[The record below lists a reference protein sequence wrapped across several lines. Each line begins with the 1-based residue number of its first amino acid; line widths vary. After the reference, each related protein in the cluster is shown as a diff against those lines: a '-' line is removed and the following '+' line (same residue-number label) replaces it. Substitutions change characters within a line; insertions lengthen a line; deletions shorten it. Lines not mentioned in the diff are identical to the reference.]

1 MATPDRV
8 EPAAREPHDISEP
21 DARQVRILKIVVIS
35 LGVLL
40 LVGFAV
46 VIGRIAYLAT
56 QPGGG
61 IGAAPAPQ
69 DVTVALP
76 PGAVIRQTAVSG
88 DRMTVEYQSPQATG
102 IVIVN
107 LITGRI
113 VSRISF
119 QPEAPRE

>member
-1 MATPDRV
+1 ALTGSLARHRKAQTLGALFRHRTGTAPRRGRNLMATPDPV
-8 EPAAREPHDISEP
+8 EPAARESQNMSEP

-61 IGAAPAPQ
+61 IAAAPAVH
-69 DVTVALP
+69 D
-76 PGAVIRQTAVSG
+76 
-88 DRMTVEYQSPQATG
+88 
-102 IVIVN
+102 
-107 LITGRI
+107 
-113 VSRISF
+113 
-119 QPEAPRE
+119 

>member
-1 MATPDRV
+1 MATPDPV
-8 EPAAREPHDISEP
+8 EPAAREPQNMSEP

-61 IGAAPAPQ
+61 IAAAPAVH
-69 DVTVALP
+69 DVNVALP
-76 PGAVIRQTAVSG
+76 PDAVIRQTAVSG
-88 DRMTVEYQSPQATG
+88 DRMTVEYQSPRQTG
-102 IVIVN
+102 IIVIN
-107 LITGRI
+107 LTTGRI
-113 VSRISF
+113 VSRIAF
-119 QPEAPRE
+119 QPEAPRQ